1 MFLILKLLV
10 IILLNESY
18 AYFTQDTE
26 IILLPV
32 SNSTNVKEISL
43 TLKAFGQL
51 IQLNLR
57 RNDLIVSPTFPVW
70 KYNAK
75 ITKQFLQL
83 NVSNPCYYYH
93 EDDVSSA
100 TINFCDEHG
109 LEGLLFL
116 KNDAL
121 EIRPLRNSFAH
132 LNLMDDIC
140 IKEHVNFSFGKPHLI
155 KRSLQHFVNSTFL
168 GNSGNL
174 KQKRR
179 HAQNTEQKLTVKL
192 AVFFDKAAYNTFMPF
207 LNNDTEKLRNVILVD
222 ACLQPKYNITP
233 SSCAIVEFGATDGD
247 VTAGFT
253 SALIAAHEIGYLLGI
268 GHDLDSIDSK
278 TCPRGKYIMSD
289 IKFYRGQATWSKC
302 SRKYITEKWE
312 TDNCFDYMKSD
323 DIENRSALDHY
334 FDLPGREWT
343 AKAQCEL
350 FLRDMDANVV
360 TLHDTCQVLQCET
373 PHKNNYFFAGP
384 ALDGTHCALGKECHG
399 GECVPVIEPPYIF
412 NYCEEIENNWS
423 EWKEDSCKSSCLP
436 KSKGVIIKRR
446 SCKRQTYKTSNCD
459 GPYYDVVLCNDSI
472 LCTRRKTINEYTT
485 MQCTEFSL
493 MIEGY
498 TEDINYTVE
507 RLKYKPG
514 KGSGGQFPH
523 LIQKPWRACTVYC
536 REKGDGFNYYS
547 PHLDMLD
554 LGIDP
559 YFPDG
564 TWCHD
569 KDGQDYYCRQHY
581 CLPENYSI
589 EE

>member
-1 MFLILKLLV
+1 
-10 IILLNESY
+10 
-18 AYFTQDTE
+18 
-26 IILLPV
+26 
-32 SNSTNVKEISL
+32 
-43 TLKAFGQL
+43 
-51 IQLNLR
+51 
-57 RNDLIVSPTFPVW
+57 
-70 KYNAK
+70 
-75 ITKQFLQL
+75 
-83 NVSNPCYYYH
+83 
-93 EDDVSSA
+93 
-100 TINFCDEHG
+100 
-109 LEGLLFL
+109 
-116 KNDAL
+116 
-121 EIRPLRNSFAH
+121 
-132 LNLMDDIC
+132 MDDIC

-207 LNNDTEKLRNVILVD
+207 LNNDTEKLRNVILVYVNRIQAAFHHASLGVRVDISFIYLQIMDKQPKNLKLFNGNGDLLHTSFCEYANTYNFPIGNKDHWDISLYLTGINIYLERHYKKLYSTMGYSFFSD